1 MSRGRAKVENKYYM
15 EIDKDAYENDG
26 EIKLIGTP
34 INVAEQIQKVP
45 RGGFEIAYM
54 TALFDI
60 FDKLGNQKMQV
71 LKYLLKH
78 KDGMN
83 TLNISQRE
91 LAKEAGCSLPT
102 VNATLKLLKEAGL
115 LVQKGSVLRIS
126 ARVTVKG
133 SVQKEGYIM
142 RKFTEELEEQTPTDN
157 SRDNIITM
165 RTGTDK

>member
-1 MSRGRAKVENKYYM
+1 MSRGREKVENKYYI
-15 EIDKDAYENDG
+15 EIDKEAYESFG
-26 EIKLIGTP
+26 EIKTIGTP

-45 RGGFEIAYM
+45 RGNFEIAYM

-83 TLNISQRE
+83 TINISQRE
-91 LAKEAGCSLPT
+91 LAKKAGCSLPT
-102 VNATLKLLKEAGL
+102 VNATIKLLKEAGL
-115 LVQKGSVLRIS
+115 LVQKGSVIRVS

-133 SVQKEGYIM
+133 SIQKEAYIM
-142 RKFTEELEEQTPTDN
+142 RKFIEEKDEMNDN
-157 SRDNIITM
+157 SDNIVPM